1 MRKSADLKPSDINI
15 ETKQLVDLDSLKTLP
30 APYDQEGME
39 PEFSG
44 AKDAWKEKYCTSLDG
59 FIGIDTMTRPST
71 PEEEDEFVR
80 KFISGLEK
88 VFADSNKNFLQPVQ
102 LTMDYCA
109 KCNTC
114 SEACHVYEATNN
126 HELYRPIFR
135 SEILRKIYKKYFTA
149 SGKLLG
155 KFVGADIDINWESIA
170 RLGELSYRCNLCRR
184 CAQTCPLGLDNAIMA
199 REIRKIFSQEMGIA
213 PVPLHAKGSVLQL
226 ETGSSTGITKE
237 ALLDMIEFIEDDIE
251 EKTGRR
257 IKMPI
262 DKKGA
267 DILLTHNAGE
277 FMAWPENPAAFA
289 ILFEEA
295 GLDWTLS
302 SSMIGY
308 DNVNYGIWY
317 DDTQAKK
324 VALQQ
329 FQAAK
334 ELGVRRIVIGECGHA
349 HKAAAVSADRMTYG
363 DNKIPVESCLP
374 LLWDLVK
381 TGRLKFDPQKN
392 NFPVTLHD
400 PCNFVRQM
408 GIVQPQRDILKA
420 ICPQFREMTPH
431 GVHNYCCGGGSGFAI
446 MNSMNFA
453 EFRNKVSAR
462 KKFEQI
468 INAFGDDFADPD
480 IVKYICAPC
489 SNCKGT
495 MRDLL
500 EFYEATAKFNVHYGG
515 LVELMVNALV
525 TLDQP
530 FLTFTD
536 ELML

>member
-1 MRKSADLKPSDINI
+1 MRKPADLQPRDINNPAD
-15 ETKQLVDLDSLKTLP
+15 KLVEVDSLMIFP
-30 APYDQEGME
+30 SPYDQEGME
-39 PEFSG
+39 PQFSEL
-44 AKDAWKEKYCTSLDG
+44 KESWKTKYCTSLDG
-59 FIGIDTMTRPST
+59 FVGLDTLVRPSS
-71 PEEEDEFVR
+71 PEEENEFVH
-80 KFISGLEK
+80 KFISGLKK
-88 VFADSNKNFLQPVQ
+88 VFADSNNNFLQPVQ

-114 SEACHVYEATNN
+114 SEACHVFQATNQN
-126 HELYRPIFR
+126 ELYRPIFR
-135 SEILRKIYKKYFTA
+135 SEVLRRIYKKYLTTG
-149 SGKLLG
+149 GKVLG
-155 KFVGADIDINWESIA
+155 KFVGADVDINWESIA
-170 RLGELSYRCNLCRR
+170 RLGELAYRCNLCRR
-184 CAQTCPLGLDNAIMA
+184 CAQTCPLGLDNSIMA

-213 PVPLHAKGSVLQL
+213 PTPLHAKGSMLQL
-226 ETGSSTGITKE
+226 QTGSSTGITKA
-237 ALLDMIEFIEDDIE
+237 ALLDTLEFIEEEIE
-251 EKTGRR
+251 EKTGRK
-257 IKMPI
+257 IKIPV

-363 DNKIPVESCLP
+363 DNKVPVESCLP
-374 LLWDLVK
+374 LLWELVK
-381 TGRLKFDPQKN
+381 TKRLKFNPEKN

-400 PCNFVRQM
+400 PCNVVRQM
-408 GIVQPQRDILKA
+408 GIVQPQRNVLKA

-431 GVHNYCCGGGSGFAI
+431 GVNNYCCGGGSGFAI
-446 MNSMNFA
+446 MQTLNFA

-462 KKFEQI
+462 MKFQQI
-468 INAFGDDFADPD
+468 ISAFGDDFANPD
-480 IVKYICAPC
+480 IVKYVCAPC

-495 MRDLL
+495 IRDML
-500 EFYEATAKFNVHYGG
+500 EFYQATAKFNVHYGG
-515 LVELMVNALV
+515 LVELMVNALA
-525 TLDQP
+525 TLDTP
-530 FLTFTD
+530 YLTFTED
-536 ELML
+536 